1 MTAAAA
7 HAADDRWHI
16 TSWLRP
22 VTEEESANIAAAAAA
37 ARELAKSGEHMQ
49 SVTLGQET
57 ADILCALGKG
67 C

>member
-22 VTEEESANIAAAAAA
+22 VTEEESADIAAAAAA
-37 ARELAKSGEHMQ
+37 ARELAKSGEQMQ
-49 SVTLGQET
+49 
-57 ADILCALGKG
+57 
-67 C
+67 